1 MSELIYSNN
10 GINLHLHRKN
20 LPIYAHRR
28 LIATTPSGTDPMPNR
43 IQMKHSTHGLK
54 RGAVAFLA
62 ITVAMLAGCAG
73 TPPPRPSMVIKQPP
87 VPPSVQAHPLS
98 IPRLQEKTLPQSNGN
113 STSSTPPQAVQTAS
127 TPAVLA
133 LVSRAETQTQ
143 SGDFGG
149 AEATLERAVQIQPHN
164 TRLWLDFA
172 QLRLAQKQPAQAEQ
186 FALRAV
192 QYAQNNR
199 EVSAAWQMVAKTR
212 QAQGDTKGA
221 AEARR
226 KAGFVPDQTQG

>member
-1 MSELIYSNN
+1 
-10 GINLHLHRKN
+10 
-20 LPIYAHRR
+20 
-28 LIATTPSGTDPMPNR
+28 MPNR
-43 IQMKHSTHGLK
+43 IQMKHPTHGLK
-54 RGAVAFLA
+54 MGAVAFLA

-87 VPPSVQAHPLS
+87 VPPSVQAHPLN

-113 STSSTPPQAVQTAS
+113 STSNTPPQAVQTAS

-226 KAGFVPDQTQG
+226 KAGFVPGQTQG

>member
-1 MSELIYSNN
+1 
-10 GINLHLHRKN
+10 
-20 LPIYAHRR
+20 
-28 LIATTPSGTDPMPNR
+28 MPNR
-43 IQMKHSTHGLK
+43 IQMKHPTHGLK
-54 RGAVAFLA
+54 MGAVAFLA

-113 STSSTPPQAVQTAS
+113 STSNTPPQAVQTAS

-221 AEARR
+221 AEARH
-226 KAGFVPDQTQG
+226 KAGFVPGQTQG